1 MAVQG
6 IQKFTTTA
14 EIPSYPNAMGIGLIG
29 NAAYGKL
36 PDGTLVPLGAI
47 GFGANWY
54 VDTVDGDDTQNSGQA
69 PDAAFATVQ
78 AAFDAMSSG
87 DTIWVV
93 GDVREELIAPLG
105 VYNARIIGGIATR
118 PHHDLATRWREAA
131 SHTAVTPLLQLR
143 EQGWTVANILFVPPS
158 DAPAIRLKRAEDAV
172 YPDASHCTIAGNR
185 FAGGLTAIEDD
196 GGCHNQ
202 LIAGNIFQS
211 QTDSAYECIST
222 SIAVPLQNNIV
233 GNQFISCVHGIRAS
247 QSKSTIRGNT
257 FIEITTTKVSTT
269 HNAGQGDLNFVIEN
283 FFPSTQANISIAGG
297 YAGGAADVWRNYST
311 DTAAQTV
318 GVPA

>member
-6 IQKFTTTA
+6 IQQFPSTA
-14 EIPSYPNAMGIGLIG
+14 EIPSYPNAMGIGLVG
-29 NAAYGKL
+29 NSAYGKL
-36 PDGTLVPLGAI
+36 SDGTLVPLGAV
-47 GFGANWY
+47 GFGTNWY
-54 VDTVDGDDTQNSGQA
+54 VDTVNGDDDQNSGQA

-78 AAFDAMSSG
+78 AAFDAMSSN

-105 VYNARIIGGIATR
+105 VYNGRIIGGIPTR
-118 PHHDLATRWREAA
+118 PHHDQAVRWREAA

-143 EQGWTVANILFVPPS
+143 EQGWTVANFLFVPPS
-158 DAPAIRLKRAEDAV
+158 DAPAIRLKRAEDAT

-202 LIAGNIFQS
+202 LIADNIFQS

-222 SIAVPLQNNIV
+222 SIAVPLQNYFLRNH
-233 GNQFISCVHGIRAS
+233 FISCVHGIRAS
-247 QSKSTIRGNT
+247 QSKSIIRGNT
-257 FIEITTTKVSTT
+257 LIDITTTRVSTT
-269 HNAGQGDLNFVIEN
+269 HNAGQGALNQVLEN
-283 FFPSTQANISIAGG
+283 FFPDTQANISIAGG
-297 YAGGAADVWRNYST
+297 YAGAADDVWRNYST